1 MCGIVGATAERDVVP
16 ILLEGL
22 RCLEYRGYDSAGLA
36 VRDADGKLQ
45 RLRTKGK
52 VAELVELY
60 DKKPLH
66 GRTGISH
73 TRWATHG
80 KPSTQNAHP
89 IASSDSVAVA
99 HNGIIENHAELRDEL
114 QKAGYSFDTETDT
127 EVIAHLVHRRVAR
140 RGDDEHSGEQE
151 GRTG

>member
-36 VRDADGKLQ
+36 VRDSDGKLQ
-45 RLRTKGK
+45 CLRTKGK

-60 DKKPLH
+60 DKKPVH

-73 TRWATHG
+73 TRW
-80 KPSTQNAHP
+80 Q
-89 IASSDSVAVA
+89 
-99 HNGIIENHAELRDEL
+99 
-114 QKAGYSFDTETDT
+114 
-127 EVIAHLVHRRVAR
+127 
-140 RGDDEHSGEQE
+140 SGVFL
-151 GRTG
+151 